1 MQKFIIIAAILGIK
15 LTNAVKFVAQISDTK
30 AVSEIF
36 SQNFEQMNGEKGI
49 GAINIGKSF
58 QAIYGDFPDSIL
70 EAMYYDGRIMAMSMD
85 RKLTA
90 AEYVVQANAPPH
102 LARLSQK
109 APLLKSDTTF
119 IYHSNAGIGV
129 DVYLLD
135 TGIDAKNPG
144 FEGRVQKVA
153 DYATGL
159 AFEGDPH
166 GHGTAVAGVIG
177 SAQFG
182 VAKKCNLFDVRIG
195 DADGTASLISTL
207 RALEHATKLAAVTN
221 RPSLVVIPYTMEK
234 NVVLN
239 SALEAIVRD
248 LSIPV
253 IAAAGNTNQSAC
265 SISPASAYGV
275 LTVGS
280 IDVTKNDQLAPFTNH
295 GECVDVFAAGVRV
308 PSVGLDSYSEIQR
321 SGTSM
326 STGIGSGL
334 VAYFMSLGFYGMDAV
349 NRVKSLSV
357 SGIIPNMA
365 QQLPSTRNS
374 IMQNM

>member
-1 MQKFIIIAAILGIK
+1 MQKFLIAAAIVGFRVA
-15 LTNAVKFVAQISDTK
+15 TAAKFVAQISDTK
-30 AVSEIF
+30 AVSEIL
-36 SQNFEQMNGEKGI
+36 SQNFEQMNADSGI
-49 GAINIGKSF
+49 GAINLGKSF

-70 EAMYYDGRIMAMSMD
+70 EAMYYDGRILAMSMD
-85 RKLTA
+85 RNLTA

-109 APLLKSDTTF
+109 APLLKTDTTF

-135 TGIDAKNPG
+135 TGIDGKSPA

-153 DYATGL
+153 DYATGP

-182 VAKKCNLFDVRIG
+182 VAKKCNLFDVRIA
-195 DADGTASLISTL
+195 DSDGTATLISTL
-207 RALEHATKLAAVTN
+207 RALEHVTKLASVTN

-239 SALEAIVRD
+239 SAIEAVVRD
-248 LSIPV
+248 LSVPV

-265 SISPASAYGV
+265 SISPASAYGA
-275 LTVGS
+275 LTIGS

-295 GECVDVFAAGVRV
+295 GECVDVFAAGMRV
-308 PSVGLDSYSEIQR
+308 PSVGLDAYSEVQR

-326 STGIGSGL
+326 SAGIASGL
-334 VAYFMSLGFYGMDAV
+334 VAYFMSLGFYGMEAV

-357 SGIIPNMA
+357 SGVIPNMA
-365 QQLPSTRNS
+365 KQLPSTRNS
-374 IMQNM
+374 ILQNM